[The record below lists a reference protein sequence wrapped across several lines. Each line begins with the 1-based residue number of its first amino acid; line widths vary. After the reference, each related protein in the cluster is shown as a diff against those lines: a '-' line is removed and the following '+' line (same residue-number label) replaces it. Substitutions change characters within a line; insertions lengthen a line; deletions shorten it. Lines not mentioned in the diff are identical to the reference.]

1 MYVCMY
7 VYMLRQEAVFRA
19 LKPGVT
25 WVDMH
30 KTAER
35 AILQTLKQGG
45 LVTGD
50 VACPHPRGSARAAG
64 VSAARNAL
72 TGNVDRSTRWS
83 RSGSA
88 QFSCRAASG
97 TFSGPRL
104 PCRAVRTV
112 AQMPGSARL
121 GSARLARDRLSFLR

>member
-50 VACPHPRGSARAAG
+50 VARPHPRGSARAAG

-72 TGNVDRSTRWS
+72 RGNVDRSTRWS

-88 QFSCRAASG
+88 QSSCRAALG
-97 TFSGPRL
+97 TSSGPGPPR
-104 PCRAVRTV
+104 RADRG
-112 AQMPGSARL
+112 ADASP
-121 GSARLARDRLSFLR
+121 RLASPRHTPDRLSFLR